1 MEEIATDYTSIY
13 NKVNRLKDLPDFP
26 QPDDYGVTREAI
38 HDYLLDKEEVKSQS
52 GSLKSQYT
60 IKGLLLILP
69 VLVLSVFDKKSLPW
83 GDYAIFL
90 GILCRIVL
98 FLIYTSAIKAIVR
111 KKFATLYDEKIEKY
125 IADVM
130 AYNQEIK

>member
-90 GILCRIVL
+90 GILCGIVL

-111 KKFATLYDEKIEKY
+111 KKFATLYDENIEKY
-125 IADVM
+125 IAAVM
-130 AYNQEIK
+130 AYNQEVK

>member
-26 QPDDYGVTREAI
+26 QPDDYGVTREEI

-60 IKGLLLILP
+60 TMGLLLILP
-69 VLVLSVFDKKSLPW
+69 VLVLSAFDKKSLPW

-90 GILCRIVL
+90 GILCGLILV
-98 FLIYTSAIKAIVR
+98 LIYTSVVKAMVR